1 MELFPPAISLALA
14 ALAIWT
20 GLRQGERLRA
30 RGFTPRQQLHWRD
43 LPGASALIPL
53 VILVVPP
60 LLLLRNYPQ
69 WYWYFPLEVQLRA
82 SGIIWTLVLCSF
94 FHIAGIIGGL
104 VRPRGRFQA
113 LSATFALLILASGA
127 EYGVRLSPFLQ
138 PPKLG
143 PARVSDGV
151 ILQTTDSTCAA
162 ASLANV
168 ATHLDMPHTEAD
180 MAALMGTTA
189 FGTDIAQVYG
199 GLRRLGLRGNAV
211 LVQDRDY
218 HALHS
223 PAILFVDY
231 GNEPLGHAI
240 CYMGEKDGRAEIW
253 NPQGGKSFQTQQ
265 QLAGSWRG
273 HAMEVLR

>member
-1 MELFPPAISLALA
+1 M
-14 ALAIWT
+14 
-20 GLRQGERLRA
+20 
-30 RGFTPRQQLHWRD
+30 
-43 LPGASALIPL
+43 
-53 VILVVPP
+53 
-60 LLLLRNYPQ
+60 
-69 WYWYFPLEVQLRA
+69 
-82 SGIIWTLVLCSF
+82 
-94 FHIAGIIGGL
+94 
-104 VRPRGRFQA
+104 
-113 LSATFALLILASGA
+113 
-127 EYGVRLSPFLQ
+127 RLSPFLQ